1 MSERNAAQAE
11 ILIQALSDV
20 LDKMISQMTW
30 LQKRG
35 AQLDAAALRR
45 DIHEAQA
52 HITGLQRRYL
62 SGDVQASQPA
72 REAR

>member
-20 LDKMISQMTW
+20 RDKMISQMTW

-45 DIHEAQA
+45 DIHEAQG
-52 HITGLQRRYL
+52 HIIGLQRRYL
-62 SGDVQASQPA
+62 VS
-72 REAR
+72 